1 MKCAWWFVYGLN
13 YDPNLSLLATSACT
27 VANPKNKQLQDECRL
42 LWKVTACRELS
53 HSADLINE
61 KYGRI
66 LSVWESCDSF
76 SGV

>member
-1 MKCAWWFVYGLN
+1 MVDHNCENKTQI
-13 YDPNLSLLATSACT
+13 YDPNLSLIATLACT
-27 VANPKNKQLQDECRL
+27 VAKPKNKQL

-53 HSADLINE
+53 HSADLINK

-66 LSVWESCDSF
+66 LSVWESCDSL